1 MNISTRK
8 HQLQTSFDMA
18 ERHEFFY
25 PNNISRIILLAM
37 EDILGQH
44 GVHAL
49 LNLSKHPEL
58 VHNYPPNNLEL
69 AFSFTQI
76 SNIHAALTLM
86 FGEQG
91 GKAIAIHAGKETFRR
106 GLKILGPIL
115 GISDLAF
122 RALPLGI
129 KIKIGLN
136 VFAETMNK
144 FTEQIVRLDEGR
156 EQYYWIIERCPF
168 CWNRQVEKPS
178 CHLAMGILQ
187 EAANW
192 VSNGRTF
199 HIKQT
204 DSIACGDKA
213 CVFSVKKRPI
223 S

>member
-1 MNISTRK
+1 MNLYTRK
-8 HQLQTSFDMA
+8 HQLQTSSGLS
-18 ERHEFFY
+18 ERQEFFY

-37 EDILGQH
+37 EDILGRH

-49 LNLSKHPEL
+49 LNLSKQPEL
-58 VHNYPPNNLEL
+58 VNNYPPNNLEL

-76 SNIHAALTLM
+76 SNVHAALTMM
-86 FGEQG
+86 FGEHG

-106 GLKILGPIL
+106 GLKVLGPIL

-156 EQYYWIIERCPF
+156 EEYYWIIERCPF
-168 CWNRQVEKPS
+168 CWNRQVENPS

-192 VSNGRTF
+192 VSNGRSF
-199 HIKQT
+199 HIEQT